1 MSSRE
6 DVATI
11 RSIRRELAEQLA
23 LAGLAEAQHEA
34 LLIVAGTLAWP
45 VSRLLAEPEHRVSLQ
60 QAEQLRRRAV
70 RRAGHEPLAYILGQT
85 AFGGLDFVV
94 GPGTL
99 VPRPD
104 SEVLVETARRLLAE
118 RGSRGE
124 VRLLDTC
131 TGSGAIGICL
141 AWQLDQDGYRV
152 RLSLVDREAD
162 ALAWARRNSRLLPE
176 RVALRV
182 IQADLFP
189 GDEDP
194 YDLVTA
200 NPPYIPSDQIDHLMP
215 EVSVHEP
222 RMALDGGPDGLAF
235 YRRLAGQAP
244 AHLRRDGFLVLEHG
258 YDQAD
263 AISAILSAQGFAVR
277 PAVLDF
283 GGHLRVTAGQAVQ

>member
-1 MSSRE
+1 MASVGEQQPVKSASIGSGHFATMLAAMVLVVVLSSIGASKA
-6 DVATI
+6 VVF
-11 RSIRRELAEQLA
+11 
-23 LAGLAEAQHEA
+23 G
-34 LLIVAGTLAWP
+34 P
-45 VSRLLAEPEHRVSLQ
+45 VITDAAFFLF
-60 QAEQLRRRAV
+60 
-70 RRAGHEPLAYILGQT
+70 PLAYILGQT

-283 GGHLRVTAGQAVQ
+283 GGHLRVTAGQAVR